1 MIVESDL
8 IKKTNQ
14 TETTNIIIVIEPI
27 EQVEILF
34 VRTVDFVDPC
44 SESDLKISL
53 LGLWCCRL

>member
-34 VRTVDFVDPC
+34 ICTVDFVDPC
-44 SESDLKISL
+44 SELDLKISL
-53 LGLWCCRL
+53 LGL